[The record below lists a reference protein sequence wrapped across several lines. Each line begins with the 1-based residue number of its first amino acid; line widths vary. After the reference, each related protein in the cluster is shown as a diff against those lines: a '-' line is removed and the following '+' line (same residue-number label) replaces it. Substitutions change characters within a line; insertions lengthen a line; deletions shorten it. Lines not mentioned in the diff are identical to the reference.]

1 MFNNNDLTTTIAT
14 LIDGYISEDEQSAM
28 DWWSTQWTDLDLGDA
43 PESPRQRTVPS
54 VLTKV

>member
-1 MFNNNDLTTTIAT
+1 MFNNNGYV
-14 LIDGYISEDEQSAM
+14 DGYISEDEQSAM

-43 PESPRQRTVPS
+43 SESPRQRTVPS